1 MILTRSHHDVYSI
14 TKKVSQL
21 KTLMMKLLIFL
32 LITIIVF
39 NSNLSSLLLAAW
51 QTENG
56 RTKDVEIMVPL
67 KYLDNFWRIL
77 EILLINCEIS
87 LQLKWSKFCI
97 VEAGTVANENTSFQ
111 INDTKLYASFVT
123 LSSQEKMKLLKQLES
138 GFKRTIYWNT
148 YL

>member
-1 MILTRSHHDVYSI
+1 MILTRSHHDVYST
-14 TKKVSQL
+14 TKTVSQL
-21 KTLMMKLLIFL
+21 KTLMMKLSIFL

-39 NSNLSSLLLAAW
+39 NSNLSSLLLAVW

-77 EILLINCEIS
+77 EILLMKCEIS
-87 LQLKWSKFCI
+87 LQLKRSKFCI

-111 INDTKLYASFVT
+111 INDTKLYVSFVT
-123 LSSQEKMKLLKQLES
+123 LTSVKLLKQLES
-138 GFKRTIYWNT
+138 GFKRKINWNT

>member
-14 TKKVSQL
+14 IKKVSQL

-32 LITIIVF
+32 LITMIVF

-87 LQLKWSKFCI
+87 LQLKRSKFCI
-97 VEAGTVANENTSFQ
+97 VETGSVANENKSFQ

-123 LSSQEKMKLLKQLES
+123 LSSQENMKLLKQLES

>member
-1 MILTRSHHDVYSI
+1 M
-14 TKKVSQL
+14 
-21 KTLMMKLLIFL
+21 
-32 LITIIVF
+32 IVF